1 MRPGTRVICMDA
13 QFPTE
18 VKKRLRKMPEYGETY
33 IVRDLIPDTKTGKAS
48 GITLVGLENPNA
60 WMPAK
65 NGFVLTEY
73 FFRINRFLIENE
85 QDDHSWAN
93 EHVDVRQLSPV
104 IRN

>member
-13 QFPTE
+13 QFPNE
-18 VKKRLRKMPEYGETY
+18 VKKRLKQMPEYGATY

-73 FFRINRFLIENE
+73 FFRITRFTVVSEEEDLAWTDQE
-85 QDDHSWAN
+85 
-93 EHVDVRQLSPV
+93 VDVRQLSPV